1 MILLSNAHH
10 CGFNCLSNFISS
22 LLFLSMYFLSPQHL
36 SMAPKGNLKW
46 KTILRIKQP
55 SFISV
60 RAAVVTCKGR
70 SMSVMLMDEI
80 PSQMEVTSKK
90 RIIGPYVVL
99 QLLFLHLQ
107 SLTYKFALPAFG
119 LTVSGNARVYRL

>member
-1 MILLSNAHH
+1 
-10 CGFNCLSNFISS
+10 
-22 LLFLSMYFLSPQHL
+22 
-36 SMAPKGNLKW
+36 MAPKGNLKW

-55 SFISV
+55 SFISI

-90 RIIGPYVVL
+90 KDHWTLRGTSAAVPAPPV
-99 QLLFLHLQ
+99 
-107 SLTYKFALPAFG
+107 TYI
-119 LTVSGNARVYRL
+119 